1 MLYRRFIP
9 TILVV
14 DDDLETVGLLRIVLQ
29 RAGYTVVTATR
40 WDEVTDRLQILN
52 QQGQTIDLIILDIM
66 MPDLNG
72 FDLYRSLEV
81 VLYPMPPVI
90 FLSAKCMLEDMVKAS
105 DLGAAK
111 YLTKP
116 TTPEKLLKTVQEVLN
131 QIGK

>member
-52 QQGQTIDLIILDIM
+52 QQGQTINLIILDIM